1 LPNAIYHQL
10 TITWVFDSVDSQF
23 NSYRGLHIDGV
34 LLIAHE
40 IACEAPPCIG
50 DINQDNNVDISD
62 LLLLIDAWGSSG
74 IGDFDNNGVID
85 VTDMLMLIG
94 AWGVCE

>member
-1 LPNAIYHQL
+1 M
-10 TITWVFDSVDSQF
+10 
-23 NSYRGLHIDGV
+23 
-34 LLIAHE
+34 
-40 IACEAPPCIG
+40 
-50 DINQDNNVDISD
+50 NQDNSVDVSD

-94 AWGVCE
+94 AWGACE